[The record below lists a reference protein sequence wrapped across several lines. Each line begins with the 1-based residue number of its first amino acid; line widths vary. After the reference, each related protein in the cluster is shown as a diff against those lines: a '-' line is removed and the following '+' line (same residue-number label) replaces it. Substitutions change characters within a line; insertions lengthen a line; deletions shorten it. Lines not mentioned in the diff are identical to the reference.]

1 MNKAA
6 FDELPEALKL
16 SNSDRITQTGKDSD
30 EWKISLA
37 IGSKKNAASELR
49 FASA

>member
-16 SNSDRITQTGKDSD
+16 SNSDRITQTGEDSD